1 MEGKMIDTI
10 LDIHTHRREADS
22 EGKSIINY
30 KQLTGAPLLE
40 GYYYSIGIHPWE
52 LTLSNMKE
60 QQDFIISQLSDKRIV
75 AIGEGGLD
83 KLTEISMEL
92 QRMAFIMQITLSEQ
106 YSLPLIIHCVKAMDE
121 MLAVKKRFRPTQ
133 PWIWHGFR
141 GKPEQATQLLKQGF
155 YLSLGE
161 HYSDETM
168 KLIPDDRLFW
178 RQMKVRL
185 ILKTSCG
192 RQPKCVEWEWRRCTR
207 QSVEIFK
214 MSFLRPKSC
223 IFRERVVLLP
233 HIGLKRQ

>member
-1 MEGKMIDTI
+1 MEGKTINTI

-30 KQLTGAPLLE
+30 KQLAGSPFLE

-52 LTLSNMKE
+52 LTMANIEE
-60 QQDFIISQLSDKRIV
+60 QLIFMINQLPDKRIV
-75 AIGEGGLD
+75 AIGECGLD

-92 QRMAFIMQITLSEQ
+92 QRMTFIMQITLSEQ

-161 HYSDETM
+161 HYPDETM
-168 KLIPDDRLFW
+168 KLIPDDRLFLETDESSLDIEDIL
-178 RQMKVRL
+178 RRAAEVR
-185 ILKTSCG
+185 G
-192 RQPKCVEWEWRRCTR
+192 VGVEALRGTIHRNI
-207 QSVEIFK
+207 QNVFFK
-214 MSFLRPKSC
+214 A
-223 IFRERVVLLP
+223 
-233 HIGLKRQ
+233 

>member
-1 MEGKMIDTI
+1 MEGKMMNTI

-52 LTLSNMKE
+52 LTLSTMKE
-60 QQDFIISQLSDKRIV
+60 QQDFIISQLPDKRIV
-75 AIGEGGLD
+75 AIGESGLD
-83 KLTEISMEL
+83 KLTETPMEL

-121 MLAVKKRFRPTQ
+121 MLAVKKKFNPKQ

-168 KLIPDDRLFW
+168 KLIPDDRLFLETDESLLDIEDIL
-178 RQMKVRL
+178 RRAAEVR
-185 ILKTSCG
+185 G
-192 RQPKCVEWEWRRCTR
+192 VGVEALRETIRRNI
-207 QSVEIFK
+207 QNVFFK
-214 MSFLRPKSC
+214 A
-223 IFRERVVLLP
+223 
-233 HIGLKRQ
+233 

>member
-1 MEGKMIDTI
+1 MEGKTINTI

-22 EGKSIINY
+22 EGKSVINY
-30 KQLTGAPLLE
+30 KQLVGAPLLE

-52 LTLSNMKE
+52 LTMANIEE
-60 QQDFIISQLSDKRIV
+60 QLIFMINQLPDKRIV
-75 AIGEGGLD
+75 AIGECGLD

-92 QRMAFIMQITLSEQ
+92 QRMTFIMQITLSEQ

-161 HYSDETM
+161 HYPDETM
-168 KLIPDDRLFW
+168 KLIPDDRLFLETDESSLDIEDIL
-178 RQMKVRL
+178 RRAAEVR
-185 ILKTSCG
+185 G
-192 RQPKCVEWEWRRCTR
+192 VGVEALRETIHRNI
-207 QSVEIFK
+207 QNVFFK
-214 MSFLRPKSC
+214 A
-223 IFRERVVLLP
+223 
-233 HIGLKRQ
+233 

>member
-168 KLIPDDRLFW
+168 KLIPDDRLF
-178 RQMKVRL
+178 L
-185 ILKTSCG
+185 ETDESSLDIEDILAAGSRSAWSG
-192 RQPKCVEWEWRRCTR
+192 SGDAARDNP
-207 QSVEIFK
+207 
-214 MSFLRPKSC
+214 
-223 IFRERVVLLP
+223 
-233 HIGLKRQ
+233 

>member
-1 MEGKMIDTI
+1 MEGKTINTI

-30 KQLTGAPLLE
+30 KQLAGSSLLE

-52 LTLSNMKE
+52 LTMANIEE
-60 QQDFIISQLSDKRIV
+60 QLIFMINQLPDKRIV
-75 AIGEGGLD
+75 AIGECGLD

-92 QRMAFIMQITLSEQ
+92 QRMTFIMQITLSEQ

-141 GKPEQATQLLKQGF
+141 GKPEQATQLLRQGF

-168 KLIPDDRLFW
+168 KLIPDDRLFLETDESSLDIEDIL
-178 RQMKVRL
+178 RQAAEVR
-185 ILKTSCG
+185 G
-192 RQPKCVEWEWRRCTR
+192 VGVETLHETIRRNI
-207 QSVEIFK
+207 QNVFFK
-214 MSFLRPKSC
+214 A
-223 IFRERVVLLP
+223 
-233 HIGLKRQ
+233 